1 MRKFMALCGA
11 VLCFSGVAAAQ
22 DSAPTLAASNAVSA
36 AGSSPASAAVSPARP
51 AFNEYFS
58 WQVAVSYEYTRFRT
72 PDGYFQM
79 HGINTSAT
87 RFLNS
92 WFGLEGDVGAAFGS
106 IPNGVTF
113 GTIPPNL
120 NPAAHMV
127 FYGGGP
133 HLTRRSDSR
142 IELWVHGLAGGSH
155 FRFTQTS
162 GPGSANGLGLVAGGG
177 ADWKLGP
184 RTHLRAQGDYLG
196 TRFFSTFQHS
206 FQIKGG
212 LVFNF

>member
-92 WFGLEGDVGAAFGS
+92 WFGLEGDVGADFGS
-106 IPNGVTF
+106 IPNGVTI
-113 GTIPPNL
+113 GPIPPNL
-120 NPAAHMV
+120 NPAAHMI
-127 FYGGGP
+127 FYGGDRKS
-133 HLTRRSDSR
+133 TRLNSS
-142 IELWVHGLAGGSH
+142 HGSISYA
-155 FRFTQTS
+155 
-162 GPGSANGLGLVAGGG
+162 
-177 ADWKLGP
+177 
-184 RTHLRAQGDYLG
+184 
-196 TRFFSTFQHS
+196 
-206 FQIKGG
+206 
-212 LVFNF
+212 VFCLKKKKQK

>member
-72 PDGYFQM
+72 PGGYFQM

-92 WFGLEGDVGAAFGS
+92 WFGLEGEARKS
-106 IPNGVTF
+106 TR
-113 GTIPPNL
+113 L
-120 NPAAHMV
+120 NSSHLVISYAV
-127 FYGGGP
+127 FC
-133 HLTRRSDSR
+133 L
-142 IELWVHGLAGGSH
+142 
-155 FRFTQTS
+155 
-162 GPGSANGLGLVAGGG
+162 
-177 ADWKLGP
+177 K
-184 RTHLRAQGDYLG
+184 
-196 TRFFSTFQHS
+196 
-206 FQIKGG
+206 K
-212 LVFNF
+212 

>member
-1 MRKFMALCGA
+1 MRKFVALCGA

-22 DSAPTLAASNAVSA
+22 DSAPTLAASSPVSVAGGSPVSA
-36 AGSSPASAAVSPARP
+36 AASPARP
-51 AFNEYFS
+51 AYNEYFS
-58 WQVAVSYEYTRFRT
+58 WQVAVSYEFTQFRT
-72 PDGYFQM
+72 PSGHFQM

-92 WFGLEGDVGAAFGS
+92 WFGLEGDVGAGFGS

-113 GTIPPNL
+113 GTIPSNQ
-120 NPAAHMV
+120 NPVAKMI

-155 FRFTQTS
+155 FRFTQSS
-162 GPGSANGLGLVAGGG
+162 GPGSANALGLVAGGG
-177 ADWKLGP
+177 ADWKLSP
-184 RTHLRAQGDYLG
+184 RAYLRAQGDYLA
-196 TRFFSTFQHS
+196 TRFFSSFQHS

-212 LVFNF
+212 FIFNF